1 MQYQTTCGVLFVSL
15 HLALHTR
22 AGFRHPDLAFIM
34 ETWDRLTGEI
44 KARLIEIIQTN
55 LTTLGVLDETNER
68 GE

>member
-1 MQYQTTCGVLFVSL
+1 
-15 HLALHTR
+15 
-22 AGFRHPDLAFIM
+22 M